1 MNYFI
6 AGFCVALGVLIVVDA
21 CSDSDD
27 RQGGRGVA
35 HA

>member
-1 MNYFI
+1 MNYFL

-27 RQGGRGVA
+27 RQGRQVVA